1 MSTDYLRKRIIDI
14 NHEEIKMKIVL
25 IGLLLLV
32 GLGFGVVIFLPNT
45 VRYSEKII
53 VNAPIDQ
60 VYDNIRFQERL
71 MLWSAWPEAT
81 GSTCS
86 LENADGRVGARTVF
100 FNKGQ
105 RFGHQEIIRLDPNS
119 KVSMTLVNSG
129 PLKHTPYLDFDLHAH
144 SKDQTEVTMKFVNT
158 YQKPFQVPAKLLG
171 IVKWTRDLQIK
182 DLEGLK
188 NYSELQEAV

>member
-1 MSTDYLRKRIIDI
+1 
-14 NHEEIKMKIVL
+14 MKIVL

-129 PLKHTPYLDFDLHAH
+129 PLKHTPYLDFDLHAL
-144 SKDQTEVTMKFVNT
+144 SKDQTEVTLKFVNT